1 MRQNLSLAYFLP
13 STWLRIFT
21 CYHNICSFFSLENS
35 GNYIF
40 NPQCPPNWGGV
51 GEGWAG
57 MMRNQRI
64 SVISVKCFK
73 IRTCHNIQE
82 ILSNVKFVSNYLYL
96 IPSNNAMQ
104 ISFNLIPLKRG
115 DPTCLNQ
122 QLQKYYLT
130 TSSISNLWCA
140 FIFH

>member
-1 MRQNLSLAYFLP
+1 MLSQYLFLLLLGKFRKLHFQSSVP
-13 STWLRIFT
+13 SKLGR
-21 CYHNICSFFSLENS
+21 
-35 GNYIF
+35 GG
-40 NPQCPPNWGGV
+40 GGV

-57 MMRNQRI
+57 MMRKPKNFCDKC
-64 SVISVKCFK
+64 KCFK

-96 IPSNNAMQ
+96 IPSNNPMQ

-122 QLQKYYLT
+122 LLQKYYLT
-130 TSSISNLWCA
+130 TSSISNL
-140 FIFH
+140 